1 MKRVLITGASSGI
14 GRALAVEFGRRG
26 HAVALAARRA
36 DALAETA
43 RLATEAGAPEA
54 ITLATDLSHA
64 EKAQALW
71 HDANAQMGPIDI
83 VIANAGVGRN
93 YRVHK
98 LSYDDFE
105 FLTRVNYTATVALM
119 LEAAPAMVERG
130 QGQLVGISSIAGF
143 RGLPA
148 ASAYCGSKAALTHF
162 LESARIDLRNKG
174 VPVTVVSPGFV
185 KTPMVDDHK
194 GPLPFLVPVE
204 KAARIVVKGILKKKR
219 HIQFPW
225 QLVLIARLGRMLPAA
240 LWDRLLSGR
249 QL

>member
-14 GRALAVEFGRRG
+14 GRALAIEYGRRG
-26 HAVALAARRA
+26 HAVALAARREE
-36 DALAETA
+36 ALAETA

-54 ITLATDLSHA
+54 VTLATDLSAA
-64 EKAQALW
+64 ENAQKLW
-71 HDANAQMGPIDI
+71 HNANEQLGDIDI

-98 LSYDDFE
+98 LSYEDFD

-130 QGQLVGISSIAGF
+130 HGQLVGISSIAGF

-162 LESARIDLRNKG
+162 LESARIDLRPKG
-174 VPVTVVSPGFV
+174 VQVTVVSPGFV
-185 KTPMVDDHK
+185 KTPMVEDHK
-194 GPLPFLVPVE
+194 GPLPFLVPVD
-204 KAARIVVKGILKKKR
+204 KAARIVAKGISKKKR

-225 QLVLIARLGRMLPAA
+225 QLVLIARLGRLLPAP
-240 LWDRLLSGR
+240 LWDRFMSGR
-249 QL
+249 QM